1 MAVRTP
7 KGNRPARS
15 TAAVAPAAGASST
28 SAGTSGPGAGA
39 TSASSSEPTS
49 DDLLEA
55 AADLA
60 GDIGAAELT
69 RRLADNIRALRKTR
83 GYSLD
88 DMARRSGVSRASFH
102 ARVRDAA
109 LTHLGAPCEQG
120 PVLAVLH
127 KGVIKAVL
135 AALTGRPP
143 AEFAELPVT
152 LGSLHRLR
160 WRPDGAWELASS
172 NETAHLGELDLGC

>member
-1 MAVRTP
+1 METLLSSSVRGP
-7 KGNRPARS
+7 LCEAHGALADFISWKGTELTIGFGSARYARAFADTNR
-15 TAAVAPAAGASST
+15 AAGKT
-28 SAGTSGPGAGA
+28 VYGPSPGG
-39 TSASSSEPTS
+39 EP
-49 DDLLEA
+49 
-55 AADLA
+55 
-60 GDIGAAELT
+60 
-69 RRLADNIRALRKTR
+69 
-83 GYSLD
+83 
-88 DMARRSGVSRASFH
+88 RASFH